1 MLPHVPVLFDACLEA
16 LNIQPNGTYVDG
28 TFGRG
33 GHAHAI
39 LKKLGPD
46 GVLWVFDKDPEAIA
60 VATRLAAQDAR
71 VKVMHDSFANM
82 ARYLPQGS
90 VQGVLLDLGVSSPQL
105 DEAARGFSFMKDG
118 PLDMR
123 MDPTRGESVAEW
135 LMHADEATL
144 SDIIWRYGEERFAK
158 RIAKA
163 IVLAQVVTPFTRTV
177 ALAEVIAQ
185 AVPFKDKHKHPA
197 TRTFQALRIF
207 INQELSDVERVL
219 ETVPDLLVEK
229 GRLAVI
235 SFHSLED
242 RLIKQTMTQWTQG
255 RDLPRYLPIAHN
267 VAEQGKIMQWIMK
280 RTKASQQEQQAN
292 VRARSATLRAVEKR

>member
-1 MLPHVPVLFDACLEA
+1 MSHIPVLFNECLEA

-33 GHAHAI
+33 GHAQAI
-39 LKKLGPD
+39 LNKLGSD
-46 GVLWVFDKDPEAIA
+46 GMLWVFDKDPDAIA
-60 VATRLAAQDAR
+60 VAQQLAEQDAR
-71 VKVMHDSFANM
+71 VNVIHDSFATM
-82 ARYLPQGS
+82 ETYLPKGR
-90 VQGVLLDLGVSSPQL
+90 VHGVLLDLGVSSPQL
-105 DEAARGFSFMKDG
+105 DEAARGFSFMKEG

-123 MDPTRGESVAEW
+123 MDPTRGESVATW
-135 LMHADEATL
+135 LTHVDEATL
-144 SDIIWRYGEERFAK
+144 ADIIWRYGEERFAK

-163 IVLAQVVTPFTRTV
+163 IVSAQAETPFTRTL
-177 ALAEVIAQ
+177 ALAEAIAK

-219 ETVPDLLVEK
+219 ECMPELLVPQ

-242 RLIKQTMTQWTQG
+242 RLVKQTLTQWTQG
-255 RDLPRYLPIAHN
+255 RDLPRHLPVAHN
-267 VAEQGKIMQWIMK
+267 VAEQGKVMQWVMK
-280 RTKASQQEQQAN
+280 KTKASQQEQQEN
-292 VRARSATLRAVEKR
+292 VRSRSATLRVVEKI

>member
-123 MDPTRGESVAEW
+123 MDPTRGASVAEW

>member
-60 VATRLAAQDAR
+60 VAMRLAAQDAR

-123 MDPTRGESVAEW
+123 MDPTRGASVAEW

>member
-1 MLPHVPVLFDACLEA
+1 MSHIPVLFNECLEA

-33 GHAHAI
+33 GHAQAI
-39 LKKLGPD
+39 LNKLGSD
-46 GVLWVFDKDPEAIA
+46 GMLWVFDKDPDAIA
-60 VATRLAAQDAR
+60 VAQQLAKQDAR
-71 VKVMHDSFANM
+71 VNVIHDSFAM
-82 ARYLPQGS
+82 METYLPKGR
-90 VQGVLLDLGVSSPQL
+90 VHGVLLDLGVSSPQL
-105 DEAARGFSFMKDG
+105 DEAARGFSFMKEG

-123 MDPTRGESVAEW
+123 MDPTRGESVATW
-135 LMHADEATL
+135 LTHVDEATL
-144 SDIIWRYGEERFAK
+144 ADIIWRYGEERFAK

-163 IVLAQVVTPFTRTV
+163 IVSAQAETPFARTL
-177 ALAEVIAQ
+177 ALAEAIAQ

-219 ETVPDLLVEK
+219 EGMPELLAPQ

-242 RLIKQTMTQWTQG
+242 RLVKQTLTQWTQG
-255 RDLPRYLPIAHN
+255 RDLPRHLPVAHN
-267 VAEQGKIMQWIMK
+267 VAEQGKVMQWVMK
-280 RTKASQQEQQAN
+280 KTKASQQEQQEN
-292 VRARSATLRAVEKR
+292 VRSRSATLRVVEKI

>member
-1 MLPHVPVLFDACLEA
+1 MSHIPVLFSECLEA
-16 LNIQPNGTYVDG
+16 LNIQPNGIYVDG

-33 GHAHAI
+33 GHAQAI
-39 LKKLGPD
+39 LNKLGSD
-46 GVLWVFDKDPEAIA
+46 GMLWVFDKDPDAIA
-60 VATRLAAQDAR
+60 VAQQLAEQDAR
-71 VKVMHDSFANM
+71 VNVVHDSFATM
-82 ARYLPQGS
+82 EAHLPKGC
-90 VQGVLLDLGVSSPQL
+90 VHGVLLDLGVSSPQL

-123 MDPTRGESVAEW
+123 MDPTRGESVATW
-135 LMHADEATL
+135 LTHVDEATL
-144 SDIIWRYGEERFAK
+144 ADIIWRYGEERFAK

-163 IVLAQVVTPFTRTV
+163 IVSAQAETPFTRTL
-177 ALAEVIAQ
+177 ALAEAIAK

-219 ETVPDLLVEK
+219 ERMPELLVPQ

-242 RLIKQTMTQWTQG
+242 RLVKQTLTQWTQG
-255 RDLPRYLPIAHN
+255 RDLPRHLPVAHN
-267 VAEQGKIMQWIMK
+267 VAEQGKVMQWVMK
-280 RTKASQQEQQAN
+280 KTKASQQEQQEN
-292 VRARSATLRAVEKR
+292 VRSRSATLRVVEKI